1 MRWPRLSCGIQR
13 HKKTKIKGKKM
24 YYDDH
29 KNRQSDQLDAVFF
42 AMVPGAHVTREMVHE
57 PGGRV
62 EDTFTMTP
70 CGACLARLLVP

>member
-1 MRWPRLSCGIQR
+1 VEYSDTRKQR
-13 HKKTKIKGKKM
+13 SKEKKM

-42 AMVPGAHVTREMVHE
+42 AMVPGTHVTREMVHE
-57 PGGRV
+57 PG

>member
-1 MRWPRLSCGIQR
+1 LWNTATQENKDQR
-13 HKKTKIKGKKM
+13 KKKM

-29 KNRQSDQLDAVFF
+29 KNRQSELDAVFF

>member
-1 MRWPRLSCGIQR
+1 
-13 HKKTKIKGKKM
+13 M

-29 KNRQSDQLDAVFF
+29 KNRQSELDAVFF
-42 AMVPGAHVTREMVHE
+42 AMVPGGHVTREMVHE
-57 PGGRV
+57 PG